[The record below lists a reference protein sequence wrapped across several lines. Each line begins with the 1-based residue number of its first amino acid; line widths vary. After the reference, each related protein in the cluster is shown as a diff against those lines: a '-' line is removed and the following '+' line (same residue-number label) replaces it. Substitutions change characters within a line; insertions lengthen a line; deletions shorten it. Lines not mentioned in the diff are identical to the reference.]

1 MTIFQCEQLWA
12 SCWDDYQAESVRATC
27 CVVTSC
33 WAAAGVHSSNLQLL
47 FKWGKQK
54 NTRQTK
60 IWWAPHLH
68 VSPPKKKKSIMH
80 DLSHERTAELRVTF
94 SLPALSLSVFVT
106 VSRPAVIWM
115 RRIFSVLQDKDL
127 CRNLGHSLTPCW
139 HHVICPAPSH
149 SARGSQEI
157 RARLFSLQ
165 ALPKICLARWRSLR
179 EKTSQRLQTCRSA
192 QSGPIRNK
200 YVTLCSVFT
209 PSCINLNGRTKR
221 ERRIICQKQIS
232 GVRT

>member
-1 MTIFQCEQLWA
+1 MTIFECEQLWA
-12 SCWDDYQAESVRATC
+12 SCWDDYQAECESDVLWPPAEPLLVFTAQTC
-27 CVVTSC
+27 SC
-33 WAAAGVHSSNLQLL
+33 FLNEVN
-47 FKWGKQK
+47 KK

-68 VSPPKKKKSIMH
+68 VSPPQKKSIMH